1 MQSTLTVA
9 WLALLLL
16 GFVNPAPMQSPQALD
31 TIQTPTFP
39 FIADINPKPIPGG
52 G

>member
-16 GFVNPAPMQSPQALD
+16 GFVSPAPVQSPQALD
-31 TIQTPTFP
+31 TLQTPALP
-39 FIADINPKPIPGG
+39 FLADTIPKPIPGG

>member
-16 GFVNPAPMQSPQALD
+16 GFVSPAPMQSPQALD
-31 TIQTPTFP
+31 TLQTLALPFLADDRTKPT
-39 FIADINPKPIPGG
+39 PGSG
-52 G
+52 

>member
-16 GFVNPAPMQSPQALD
+16 GFVSPAPVQSPQALD
-31 TIQTPTFP
+31 TLQTPALP
-39 FIADINPKPIPGG
+39 HLAEENSKPRPTSG
-52 G
+52 